1 MRLNSD
7 IIEVTTQRFLL
18 KQLITDDI
26 SDRYLSWLNR
36 EESPYIEYVKNH
48 STIEELKVYVSERER
63 KRDVLFLGIFTKK
76 KKHIGN
82 IKYEPID
89 FKGKTAIMGILIG
102 DSDWRGK
109 GVAIEVIK
117 ASAHYL
123 AERYGVTTIFLG
135 VNQNNK
141 EAVSVYQKLGFKIK
155 EQNKNSIQ
163 MVWQL

>member
-26 SDRYLSWLNR
+26 SDRYLSWLNK
-36 EESPYIEYVKNH
+36 EESPYIEYGKNH
-48 STIEELKVYVSERER
+48 STMEELKVYVSERER

-89 FKGKTAIMGILIG
+89 LKEKTATMGILIG
-102 DSDWRGK
+102 DKDWRGK
-109 GVAIEVIK
+109 GVATEVIK

-123 AERYGVTTIFLG
+123 NSMYGVTTIFLG
-135 VNQNNK
+135 VNPNHQV
-141 EAVSVYQKLGFKIK
+141 AVSVYKKIGFKFK
-155 EQNKNSIQ
+155 EQDKNNTKMI
-163 MVWQL
+163 WQL